1 MVLGTILMA
10 GASVTASLF
19 FVHVA
24 VLPLVFKYSK
34 FIQRKIVFS
43 NCVNYPK
50 DPDYENPSRCSVIG
64 GRNFQV
70 EFHSVAANRPVK
82 IGAWQMIPYS
92 LCRVDCPNCC
102 DAVKKQRCSVQSLQ
116 QTHSPIVLYCHGNSN
131 HRGSPHRLL
140 MYQVFQKLNFHV
152 IAFDYRGY
160 GDSTYIRPTEDGV
173 VEDAFHMYSWI
184 MDNVKQ
190 NSPKVLI
197 WGHSLGTAVA
207 SNLVANLEQ
216 LCERFKK
223 KLLPLP
229 YALVL
234 ESAFNNLC
242 EEIEQHPLSK
252 LVSWLPYYKDT
263 FLKPF
268 MDSSE
273 FAFRTDQ
280 HLKMVPEI
288 PILLIHAKGDKIVPY
303 ELAIKLHRDIQE
315 SRLEGGAPI
324 MLHPFSRGQGLGH
337 NNICEAESLPQVV
350 SKFMDVVDNYNSNK
364 EVLKYKVVL

>member
-1 MVLGTILMA
+1 MVLGTILTA
-10 GASVTASLF
+10 GASVTASLL

-43 NCVNYPK
+43 NCVNYPR
-50 DPDYENPSRCSVIG
+50 DPDYENPSKCNVIG

-70 EFHSVAANRPVK
+70 EFHSVAANCPVK

-92 LCRVDCPNCC
+92 LCQCRTC
-102 DAVKKQRCSVQSLQ
+102 DAKKKQCCSVQSLQ
-116 QTHSPIVLYCHGNSN
+116 QTRNPIVLYCHGNSN

-140 MYQVFQKLNFHV
+140 MYQVFQKQNFHV
-152 IAFDYRGY
+152 VTFDYRGY
-160 GDSTYIRPTEDGV
+160 GDSTGIRPTEDGV

-207 SNLVANLEQ
+207 SNLVANLDK

-223 KLLPLP
+223 KLMPLP

-234 ESAFNNLC
+234 EAAFNNLC
-242 EEIEQHPLSK
+242 DEIEKHPLSK

-268 MDSSE
+268 IDSSE
-273 FAFRTDQ
+273 YAFQTDQ
-280 HLKMVPEI
+280 HLKLVPDL
-288 PILLIHAKGDKIVPY
+288 PILLMHAKGDKIVPY
-303 ELAIKLHRDIQE
+303 ELAVKLHRDIKE

-324 MLHPFSRGQGLGH
+324 MLHTFSRGQGLGH
-337 NNICEAESLPQVV
+337 NNICEAESLPEVV
-350 SKFMDVVDNYNSNK
+350 SKFMDIVDSYNSNK
-364 EVLKYKVVL
+364 VSEYKVVL